1 MDGIIVINK
10 PEGYTSFDVVSV
22 MKKLF
27 SQKKVGHAGTL
38 DPIATG
44 VLPILLGS
52 ATKSQDMFP
61 NSDKEYIAEFKLG
74 ITTDTLDITGKALTQ
89 SNIYVNKFQVEEA
102 LKYFKG
108 NIKQTPPMY
117 SALKKDG
124 KKLYELARKGI
135 EVQREQRNITIKE
148 IELMDFNE
156 QEQTGVI
163 RVLCSKGTYI
173 RSICDDLGSNL
184 GCGAIMTNL
193 KRTMACGFK
202 IEESLTINEARK
214 LSEIGKLNEK
224 VIGIDKI
231 FMMYRYVNV
240 SEAQA
245 KRFKNGGS
253 LDLLRTNIKNNYSD
267 KEKFRVYNKE
277 KFLGLGIASKVE
289 EQLLI
294 YKLF

>member
-38 DPIATG
+38 DPIAIG

-52 ATKSQDMFP
+52 ATKAQDMFP

-108 NIKQTPPMY
+108 NIKQIPPMY

-224 VIGIDKI
+224 VIGVDNIFKI
-231 FMMYRYVNV
+231 YKYVNV